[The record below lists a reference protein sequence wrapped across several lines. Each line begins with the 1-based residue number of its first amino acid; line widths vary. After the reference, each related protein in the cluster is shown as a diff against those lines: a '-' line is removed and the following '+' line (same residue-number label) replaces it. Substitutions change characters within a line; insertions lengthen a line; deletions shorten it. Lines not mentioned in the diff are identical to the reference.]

1 MSMKLRKDKINM
13 SDPLKQQQK
22 PCMYSISK
30 LYQYL
35 WIKIYLS
42 RILYFKYSKS
52 SIYVEDIKINIF
64 IIFLSI

>member
-1 MSMKLRKDKINM
+1 MDPFISFRFVNQKNVMNISMKLRKDKINM

-22 PCMYSISK
+22 SCMYSISK

-42 RILYFKYSKS
+42 MKNNMF
-52 SIYVEDIKINIF
+52 
-64 IIFLSI
+64 